1 MLRLLFLFVLL
12 ANYATAQVQK
22 NALLWEVKSKDG
34 KMTSYVYGTMH
45 LMDAKLFYFP
55 KKLEKLLLK
64 SEVLCMEIAN
74 LNDPDLSPDAFFL
87 KNDETLADYFSVAQM
102 DSIYRWAEKALLMNK
117 EQFNTNFS
125 KAKPFLLLQF
135 LLQSSLPENAKSYEK
150 EFENLAKND
159 KKTIEGLESVTEQLE
174 LFTSLSKK
182 EQAEMV
188 MSSLRDEAEAKSS
201 FQEMQKIYLTQNI
214 DDLYTFMKKEID
226 SPINRSR
233 AFLEDRNQKWIPQ
246 MEKMMESKSVF
257 FAVGAAH
264 LAGPEGVIELL
275 IKKGFMLTPI
285 KL

>member
-12 ANYATAQVQK
+12 TNYATSQVEK

-34 KMTSYVYGTMH
+34 KTISYLYGTMH

-64 SEVLCMEIAN
+64 SDVLCMEIAN
-74 LNDPDLSPDAFFL
+74 VNDPDLSPDALFMT
-87 KNDETLADYFSVAQM
+87 DESLSYYFNGEQM
-102 DSIYRWAEKALLMNK
+102 DSIYRWAEKALFMNK
-117 EQFNTNFS
+117 EQFLTSFN
-125 KAKPFLLLQF
+125 KAKPFLLMQF
-135 LLQSSLPENAKSYEK
+135 LLQSSLPENSKSYEK
-150 EFENLAKND
+150 EFENLAFKN
-159 KKTIEGLESVTEQLE
+159 KISITGLESVTEQLN
-174 LFTSLSKK
+174 LFTSFSKS
-182 EQAEMV
+182 EQTEMV

-201 FQEMQKIYLTQNI
+201 FEQMQKIYLTQNI
-214 DDLYTFMKKEID
+214 DELYSFIKKESD
-226 SPINRSR
+226 SPVTNSR
-233 AFLEDRNQKWIPQ
+233 VFLENRNQNWIPQ

-275 IKKGFMLTPI
+275 IKKGYTLTPI

>member
-12 ANYATAQVQK
+12 CHYSVGQVTK

-34 KMTSYVYGTMH
+34 KTTSYLYGTMH
-45 LMDAKLFYFP
+45 LMDADLFYFP

-64 SEVLCMEIAN
+64 SDVLCMEIAN
-74 LNDPDLSPDAFFL
+74 VNDPDISPDALFL
-87 KNDETLADYFSVAQM
+87 KNETLTDYFSEVQM
-102 DSIYRWAEKALLMNK
+102 DSIYRWAEKSLLMNK

-150 EFENLAKND
+150 EFENLAKNN

-188 MSSLRDEAEAKSS
+188 MSSLREEEEAKSS

-214 DDLYTFMKKEID
+214 DDLYTFMKKESD
-226 SPINRSR
+226 SPINSSR

-246 MEKMMESKSVF
+246 MEKMMDSKSVF

-275 IKKGFMLTPI
+275 IKKGYTLTPI

>member
-34 KMTSYVYGTMH
+34 KSSSYLYGTMH

-55 KKLEKLLLK
+55 KKLEKLLIK
-64 SEVLCMEIAN
+64 SDVLCMEIAN
-74 LNDPDLSPDAFFL
+74 INDPDLSPDALFMT
-87 KNDETLADYFSVAQM
+87 DESLSDYFNTEQM
-102 DSIYRWAEKALLMNK
+102 DSLYRWAEKSLFMNK
-117 EQFNTNFS
+117 EQFLTNFN
-125 KAKPFLLLQF
+125 KAKPFLLMQF

-159 KKTIEGLESVTEQLE
+159 KKIIEGLESVTEQLE

-182 EQAEMV
+182 EQSEMV

-201 FQEMQKIYLTQNI
+201 FQEMQKIYLSQNL
-214 DDLYTFMKKEID
+214 DDLYTFMKKESD
-226 SPINRSR
+226 SPINSSR
-233 AFLEDRNQKWIPQ
+233 AFLEDRNQNWIPQ
-246 MEKMMESKSVF
+246 MEKMMENKSVF

-275 IKKGFMLTPI
+275 IKKGYTLTPI

>member
-1 MLRLLFLFVLL
+1 MIRLLFLFVLL
-12 ANYATAQVQK
+12 CHYSIGQVTK

-34 KMTSYVYGTMH
+34 KITSYLYGTMH
-45 LMDAKLFYFP
+45 LMDADLFYFP

-64 SEVLCMEIAN
+64 SDVLCMEISN
-74 LNDPDLSPDAFFL
+74 VNDPDLSPDALFL
-87 KNDETLADYFSVAQM
+87 KNETLSDYFSIEQM
-102 DSIYRWAEKALLMNK
+102 DSIYRWAEKSMLMNK

-150 EFENLAKND
+150 EFENLAKNN

-182 EQAEMV
+182 DQTEMV
-188 MSSLRDEAEAKSS
+188 MSSLRDEANAKSS
-201 FQEMQKIYLTQNI
+201 FQEMQKIYLSQNI
-214 DDLYTFMKKEID
+214 DELYTFMKKESD
-226 SPINRSR
+226 SPVNSSR

-246 MEKMMESKSVF
+246 MEKMMDSKSVF

-264 LAGPEGVIELL
+264 LAGPEGVIALL
-275 IKKGFMLTPI
+275 IKKGYTLTPI

>member
-12 ANYATAQVQK
+12 CHYSVGQVTK

-34 KMTSYVYGTMH
+34 KTTSYLYGTMH
-45 LMDAKLFYFP
+45 LMDADLFYFP

-64 SEVLCMEIAN
+64 SDVLCMEIAN
-74 LNDPDLSPDAFFL
+74 VNDPDISPDALFL
-87 KNDETLADYFSVAQM
+87 KNETLTDYFSEVQM
-102 DSIYRWAEKALLMNK
+102 DSIYRWAEKSLLMNK

-150 EFENLAKND
+150 EFENLAKNN

-188 MSSLRDEAEAKSS
+188 MSSLREEEEAKSF

-214 DDLYTFMKKEID
+214 DDLYTFMKKESD
-226 SPINRSR
+226 SPINSSR

-246 MEKMMESKSVF
+246 MEKMMDSKSVF

-275 IKKGFMLTPI
+275 IKKGYTLTPI

>member
-55 KKLEKLLLK
+55 KKLEKTLLK
-64 SEVLCMEIAN
+64 SDVLCMEIAN
-74 LNDPDLSPDAFFL
+74 LNDPDLSPDALFMT
-87 KNDETLADYFSVAQM
+87 NETLADYFSVAQM

-117 EQFNTNFS
+117 EQFNTNFN
-125 KAKPFLLLQF
+125 KAKPFLLMQF
-135 LLQSSLPENAKSYEK
+135 LLQSSLPENSKSYEK
-150 EFENLAKND
+150 EFENLAIKN
-159 KKTIEGLESVTEQLE
+159 KISISGLESVMEQLN
-174 LFTSLSKK
+174 LFTSFSKN
-182 EQAEMV
+182 EQTEMV
-188 MSSLRDEAEAKSS
+188 MSSLRDEAKAKSS
-201 FQEMQKIYLTQNI
+201 FEQMQQIYLTQNI
-214 DDLYTFMKKEID
+214 DELYSFIKKESD
-226 SPINRSR
+226 SPIANSR
-233 AFLEDRNQKWIPQ
+233 VFLENRNQNWIPQ
-246 MEKMMESKSVF
+246 MEKMMENKSVF

-275 IKKGFMLTPI
+275 IKKGYTLTPI

>member
-12 ANYATAQVQK
+12 CHYSVGQVTK

-34 KMTSYVYGTMH
+34 KISSYLYGTMH
-45 LMDAKLFYFP
+45 LMDADLFYFP

-64 SEVLCMEIAN
+64 SDVLCMEIAN
-74 LNDPDLSPDAFFL
+74 VNDPDISPDALFL
-87 KNDETLADYFSVAQM
+87 KNETLTDYFSEVQM
-102 DSIYRWAEKALLMNK
+102 DSIYRWAEKSLLMNK

-150 EFENLAKND
+150 EFENLAKNN

-188 MSSLRDEAEAKSS
+188 MSSLREEEEAKSF

-214 DDLYTFMKKEID
+214 DDLYTFMKKESD
-226 SPINRSR
+226 SPINSSR

-246 MEKMMESKSVF
+246 MEKMMDSKSVF

-275 IKKGFMLTPI
+275 IKKGYTLTPI

>member
-1 MLRLLFLFVLL
+1 MIRLLFLFVLL
-12 ANYATAQVQK
+12 CHYSIGQVTK

-34 KMTSYVYGTMH
+34 KTTSYLYGTMH
-45 LMDAKLFYFP
+45 LMDADLFYFP

-64 SEVLCMEIAN
+64 SDVLCMEISN
-74 LNDPDLSPDAFFL
+74 VNDPDLSPDALFL
-87 KNDETLADYFSVAQM
+87 KNETLSDYFSTEQM
-102 DSIYRWAEKALLMNK
+102 DSIYRWAEKSMLMNK

-135 LLQSSLPENAKSYEK
+135 LLQSSLPENNRSYEK
-150 EFENLAKND
+150 EFENLAKNN

-182 EQAEMV
+182 DQTEMI
-188 MSSLRDEAEAKSS
+188 MSSLREEANAKSS

-214 DDLYTFMKKEID
+214 DDLYTFMKKESD
-226 SPINRSR
+226 SPINSSR

-246 MEKMMESKSVF
+246 MEKMMDRKSVF

-275 IKKGFMLTPI
+275 IKKGYTLTPI